1 MASAFLPMLIS
12 NLLAGVTALIGI
24 FNLFTLREALMIIVM
39 ASPISVW
46 SWRVID
52 IAITI
57 LIGIIWLIV
66 VFLSQSSYD
75 KGYRQKSLLKKFSLV
90 TGYQILLFFIASMIV
105 HLFDSVP
112 ATSQNIIMTVVQA
125 IFATGLIIYS
135 YRESFMKCLNF
146 KSNP

>member
-1 MASAFLPMLIS
+1 MLIS

-39 ASPISVW
+39 TSPISVF

-52 IAITI
+52 IAIMI
-57 LIGIIWLIV
+57 VIGIIWLIV
-66 VFLSQSSYD
+66 VFLSQSNYD
-75 KGYRQKSLLKKFSLV
+75 KGYRQKSLLKVFSLV

-105 HLFDSVP
+105 HLFDFVP

-125 IFATGLIIYS
+125 IFAAGLLIYAYKDFFVKS
-135 YRESFMKCLNF
+135 LNL
-146 KSNP
+146 KI